1 MSIPTTI
8 QIQAALII
16 TDAIMS
22 KAGFSTA
29 QHSHLAHLAK
39 KIYADVLQSVMEY
52 GIPAYYKIT

>member
-16 TDAIMS
+16 TRAILS
-22 KAGFSTA
+22 KAQFSTTDN
-29 QHSHLAHLAK
+29 SSLAK